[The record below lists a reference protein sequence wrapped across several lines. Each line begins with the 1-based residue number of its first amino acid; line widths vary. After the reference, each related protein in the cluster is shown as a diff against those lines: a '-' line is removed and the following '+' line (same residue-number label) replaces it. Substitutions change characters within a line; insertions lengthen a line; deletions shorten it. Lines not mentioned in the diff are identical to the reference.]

1 MKKPWT
7 TTPSLRKKSTW
18 KSKSNEYRA
27 YAEQTLAMNR
37 MRGMLEDEMT
47 EKRQQKLKEMQLEN
61 KRLAL
66 EKKQREQKWRE
77 EQEHLNQKEITD
89 PNFSW
94 TVRDRRDLKL
104 RQWNITSNGQ
114 VEHSIQFSYDD

>member
-1 MKKPWT
+1 ML
-7 TTPSLRKKSTW
+7 SQRKKSKCPLVTTT
-18 KSKSNEYRA
+18 YRA

-47 EKRQQKLKEMQLEN
+47 DKRNAKLKEMQLEN

-77 EQEHLNQKEITD
+77 EQQMMNQKEIND
-89 PNFSW
+89 PNFS
-94 TVRDRRDLKL
+94 
-104 RQWNITSNGQ
+104 
-114 VEHSIQFSYDD
+114 

>member
-1 MKKPWT
+1 MPR
-7 TTPSLRKKSTW
+7 LRKRSTH
-18 KSKSNEYRA
+18 NDQANLFRA

-66 EKKQREQKWRE
+66 EKKQREHKWRD
-77 EQEHLNQKEITD
+77 EQERMNQKEIAD
-89 PNFSW
+89 PNFS
-94 TVRDRRDLKL
+94 
-104 RQWNITSNGQ
+104 
-114 VEHSIQFSYDD
+114 